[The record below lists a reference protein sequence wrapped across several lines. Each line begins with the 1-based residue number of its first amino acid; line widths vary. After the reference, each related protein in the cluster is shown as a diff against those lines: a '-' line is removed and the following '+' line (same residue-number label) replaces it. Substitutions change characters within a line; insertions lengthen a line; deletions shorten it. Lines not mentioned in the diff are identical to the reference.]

1 MCLPDQYD
9 TNLGN
14 NGSHISGGQ
23 AQRMAIARALVR
35 NPTIL
40 ILDECTS
47 NLDLESTKVIQ
58 ESISRLVEGGASGKK
73 MTLIL
78 ITHSQEMMRCA
89 ERVVVV
95 SHGEAVESGSF
106 EELLKR
112 GGELYRLL
120 SRRDFG

>member
-1 MCLPDQYD
+1 
-9 TNLGN
+9 
-14 NGSHISGGQ
+14 
-23 AQRMAIARALVR
+23 MAIARALVR

-58 ESISRLVEGGASGKK
+58 ESISRLVEGGAGGKK

-89 ERVVVV
+89 ERIVVV
-95 SHGEAVESGSF
+95 SHGEVVESGSF